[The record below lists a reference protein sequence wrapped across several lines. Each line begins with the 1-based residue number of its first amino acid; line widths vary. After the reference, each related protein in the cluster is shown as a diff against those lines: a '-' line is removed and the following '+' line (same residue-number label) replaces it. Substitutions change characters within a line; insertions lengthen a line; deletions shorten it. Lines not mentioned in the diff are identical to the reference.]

1 MSNRFPV
8 VENPA
13 TARVSNEEAIQALE
27 PLVAATK
34 VTKVIEGY
42 TTGCGLPQCQT
53 WTSLLRP
60 TGLPLGFRNLASGFT
75 AIGIVVV
82 TGVMAAA
89 GVVAANSRGGE
100 CGDDVT
106 L

>member
-13 TARVSNEEAIQALE
+13 TARVSNKEAIQALE

-34 VTKVIEGY
+34 VTKAIESY
-42 TTGCGLPQCQT
+42 TTGCGLAQCQT
-53 WTSLLRP
+53 RTPLLRP
-60 TGLPLGFRNLASGFT
+60 TGLPPKFRNLASGFR
-75 AIGIVVV
+75 AIGIVVM
-82 TGVMAAA
+82 TGVMAAT
-89 GVVAANSRGGE
+89 GVVTTNSRGGE
-100 CGDDVT
+100 CAGDVT